1 MQRLNEIGEPQ
12 LRAVAASCMGFF
24 LKGQRTYTKDMLGRL
39 HSLAKCKEIFQDN
52 FFVFSNRTMLW
63 GLCQSKALGSGV
75 DFRKCLGVGEFWVAK
90 GSSWFGRVR

>member
-52 FFVFSNRTMLW
+52 FLIFPTGPCFGASASLRLW
-63 GLCQSKALGSGV
+63 ALG
-75 DFRKCLGVGEFWVAK
+75 
-90 GSSWFGRVR
+90 